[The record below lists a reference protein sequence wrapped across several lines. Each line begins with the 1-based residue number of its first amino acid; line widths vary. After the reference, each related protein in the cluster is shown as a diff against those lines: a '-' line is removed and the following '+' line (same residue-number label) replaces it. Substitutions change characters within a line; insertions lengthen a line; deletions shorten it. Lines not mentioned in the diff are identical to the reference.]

1 MNAAELTD
9 SLAEAWDALLH
20 TPLFGIALTLAVAVL
35 SRRLWLAARQTA
47 LLTPVLVTIVLTLVL
62 RATKVDAGVDQTR
75 WDDYAADVGDKGV
88 AVEVDPHTPAHA

>member
-35 SRRLWLAARQTA
+35 SRRLWLAAGQTA
-47 LLTPVLVTIVLTLVL
+47 LLTPV
-62 RATKVDAGVDQTR
+62 
-75 WDDYAADVGDKGV
+75 
-88 AVEVDPHTPAHA
+88 